1 MCPDLFLLYN
11 DLTPPKAP
19 KGLAKPL
26 KFLEIHA
33 GPPVV

>member
-1 MCPDLFLLYN
+1 MHPNLFLLHN
-11 DLTPPKAP
+11 DLTPPKEP